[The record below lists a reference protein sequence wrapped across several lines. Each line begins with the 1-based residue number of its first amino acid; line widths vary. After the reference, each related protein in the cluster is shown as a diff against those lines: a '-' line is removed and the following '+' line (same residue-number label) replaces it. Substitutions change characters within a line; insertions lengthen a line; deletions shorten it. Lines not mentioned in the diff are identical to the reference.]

1 MNPEQLDLAALTER
15 LAKQSPSSAIG
26 GYLVG
31 KTWFRNAVLADLG
44 CSELEAERIVDTL
57 IARGFL
63 VPSGDPSS
71 TSEPIVWRLRARRS
85 DLT

>member
-1 MNPEQLDLAALTER
+1 MNPEEIDLAALAER
-15 LAKQSPSSAIG
+15 LARQSPSSPIG

-44 CSELEAERIVDTL
+44 CSQLEAERIVDTL
-57 IARGFL
+57 VARGFL

-71 TSEPIVWRLRARRS
+71 ISEPIVWRIAS
-85 DLT
+85 SKG